1 MIARGGAEDKGDE
14 PAVGI
19 SGGAF
24 YCLAHVGINAASVLA
39 MANELAVLC
48 VQVALDYRWRPAAAI
63 PDDDLVTAA
72 AVTGGGDVIATFLEA
87 AGMLAHAV

>member
-39 MANELAVLC
+39 MANELAVSACRLLSII
-48 VQVALDYRWRPAAAI
+48 AGGRP
-63 PDDDLVTAA
+63 LRFRTM
-72 AVTGGGDVIATFLEA
+72 T
-87 AGMLAHAV
+87 